1 MELVAKTDL
10 ERHLTKGKFYRVIDR
25 TDKEFTIINDSKV
38 KYSYPRKAFE
48 TTAESQT
55 KIVNETIPHTTAS
68 WTGSDPNIT
77 YGTQST
83 PVPTPVWVTSPW
95 TVPDVNSFPRISLVD
110 QDMRDMLKLRGE
122 TKAGIPTKEQVE
134 EDRLLRLRFEQKD
147 DSINN
152 GGSTDYYKLNPSW
165 KDASDIIEDR
175 NMTFSQGNIFKAAFT
190 FNVGRHEGTDE
201 LREINKIIYFAERR
215 KAEILKEREND

>member
-1 MELVAKTDL
+1 MELKAKTDL

-55 KIVNETIPHTTAS
+55 KIVNESIPHTTVS
-68 WTGSDPNIT
+68 WTHNGASISSN
-77 YGTQST
+77 
-83 PVPTPVWVTSPW
+83 
-95 TVPDVNSFPRISLVD
+95 NSGEYFGCMNVSKGVDLQESL
-110 QDMRDMLKLRGE
+110 
-122 TKAGIPTKEQVE
+122 KEMKT
-134 EDRLLRLRFEQKD
+134 LRLKDVSFDPDEDKKVGPVD

-152 GGSTDYYKLNPSW
+152 GGSTDYYKINPSW
-165 KDASDIIEDR
+165 KDLQDIIEER
-175 NMTFSQGNIFKAAFT
+175 KMLYSQANILKVAFT

-201 LREINKIIYFAERR
+201 LREINKVIYFAERR
-215 KAEILKEREND
+215 KAEILKGRNND